1 MKVQKY
7 KHHGTPLNERIRY
20 FFEVMFWAIVTL
32 FVFIILLVAFLKI
45 SEVFVPT
52 SRYVGD
58 AAFAED
64 RRLCLEMRPDSELFA
79 CLSEYGWFEK
89 SSVSKLGD

>member
-1 MKVQKY
+1 MSVYGIFSKWCFGQS
-7 KHHGTPLNERIRY
+7 LR
-20 FFEVMFWAIVTL
+20 FSCL
-32 FVFIILLVAFLKI
+32 ILLVAFLKI
-45 SEVFVPT
+45 SEVFVPN

-64 RRLCLEMRPDSELFA
+64 RRLCLKMRPDSELFD

>member
-1 MKVQKY
+1 MKMQDY
-7 KHHGTPLNERIRY
+7 ERHGTPLNEPIRY
-20 FFEVMFWAIVTL
+20 FFEVMLWAIVTL
-32 FVFIILLVAFLKI
+32 FVFIILLLAFLKI
-45 SEVFVPT
+45 SEVFVPA

-64 RRLCLEMRPDSELFA
+64 KRLCLEMRPDSELFN

-89 SSVSKLGD
+89 PSVSKLGD